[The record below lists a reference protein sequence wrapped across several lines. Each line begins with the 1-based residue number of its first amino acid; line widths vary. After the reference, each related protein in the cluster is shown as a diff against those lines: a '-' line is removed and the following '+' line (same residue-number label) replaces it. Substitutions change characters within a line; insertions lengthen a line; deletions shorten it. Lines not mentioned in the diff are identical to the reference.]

1 MYTPKFIPYIDQ
13 FHQRPMGMV
22 SRLESIN
29 KPFIRKIYDLVGIL
43 LLSALIGSSVYESV
57 DLINK
62 KIESYQERSRT
73 EIQESARNYLNYLQ
87 NN

>member
-1 MYTPKFIPYIDQ
+1 MYTPKSIPYIDQ
-13 FHQRPMGMV
+13 FHQRPRGMV
-22 SRLESIN
+22 SRLKRIN

-73 EIQESARNYLNYLQ
+73 EIQESARDYLYYLQ